1 MQQPAMLHAMHQTP
15 QLMHAQ
21 QMLHET
27 QHRFDRHLAAPRV
40 LRGDMRRRI
49 VALLQTHPEGLTPAK
64 VRTLLGVDKSLAD
77 TCLRMLHYGLLQ
89 RVEQGRYV
97 RA

>member
-1 MQQPAMLHAMHQTP
+1 M
-15 QLMHAQ
+15 
-21 QMLHET
+21 

-49 VALLQTHPEGLTPAK
+49 VALLQAHPEGLTPAK
-64 VRTLLGVDKSLAD
+64 VRTLFGVDKSLAD
-77 TCLRMLHYGLLQ
+77 TCLRMLRYGMLQ
-89 RVEQGRYV
+89 WVEQERYV